1 MIFFNKKKN
10 KLNEIYNKIVQQSKN
25 SFYLISN
32 ESPGVK
38 ATLEF
43 FQLNLIIILWYMK
56 SNNVQDKYIMYLVKR
71 FISDLENLFIE
82 LGGSETSLRKKIR
95 PIVENFYGRLYSFSL
110 TFDHLEKDKE
120 RLSFNKLIKNNF
132 KYKVK
137 RKLLDIYI
145 KNNIIF
151 FRKLKIN
158 DFWDMNF
165 DFLNVNK

>member
-32 ESPGVK
+32 ESPGVEV
-38 ATLEF
+38 TLEF

>member
-32 ESPGVK
+32 ESPGVEM
-38 ATLEF
+38 TLEF

>member
-38 ATLEF
+38 VTLEF

>member
-38 ATLEF
+38 VTLEF

-56 SNNVQDKYIMYLVKR
+56 SNNVQDKYIMYLVKQ

>member
-38 ATLEF
+38 VTLEF

-120 RLSFNKLIKNNF
+120 RLFFKKLIKNNF

>member
-10 KLNEIYNKIVQQSKN
+10 KLRKIYNKIVQQSKN
-25 SFYLISN
+25 SFYLISK
-32 ESPGVK
+32 ESPRVEL
-38 ATLEF
+38 TLEF
-43 FQLNLIIILWYMK
+43 FQLNLIIIVWYMK
-56 SNNVQDKYIMYLVKR
+56 NNNVQDKYIMYLVKQ

-95 PIVENFYGRLYSFSL
+95 PIVENFYGRLYSFSS
-110 TFDHLEKDKE
+110 TFDLLEKDKKG
-120 RLSFNKLIKNNF
+120 LSFNKIIKNNF

-158 DFWDMNF
+158 DFWDVNF
-165 DFLNVNK
+165 DFLNVK

>member
-38 ATLEF
+38 VTLEF

-165 DFLNVNK
+165 DFLNVKK

>member
-1 MIFFNKKKN
+1 M
-10 KLNEIYNKIVQQSKN
+10 
-25 SFYLISN
+25 
-32 ESPGVK
+32 
-38 ATLEF
+38 
-43 FQLNLIIILWYMK
+43 
-56 SNNVQDKYIMYLVKR
+56 
-71 FISDLENLFIE
+71 ENLFIE

-151 FRKLKIN
+151 FLEN
-158 DFWDMNF
+158 
-165 DFLNVNK
+165 